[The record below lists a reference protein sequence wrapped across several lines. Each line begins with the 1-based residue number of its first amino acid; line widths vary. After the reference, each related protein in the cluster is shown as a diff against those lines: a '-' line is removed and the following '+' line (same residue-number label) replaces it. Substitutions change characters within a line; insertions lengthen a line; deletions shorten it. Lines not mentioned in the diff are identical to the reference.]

1 MIDKNYFFPIHL
13 QIRTHMKEVF
23 NFILHLYDVQ
33 FENSYFS

>member
-1 MIDKNYFFPIHL
+1 
-13 QIRTHMKEVF
+13 MKEVF